1 MVRVTMLAYG
11 YSLML
16 HSRAYF
22 IYMCHSYKRGL
33 FGKYSTTASSDLYTA
48 EMQIFILA
56 LADILQ
62 HHFQHVRIEKNFV
75 RGGSIVDV
83 F

>member
-1 MVRVTMLAYG
+1 MVRVTMLTYG

-33 FGKYSTTASSDLYTA
+33 FGKYMTTVSSDLYA
-48 EMQIFILA
+48 VKMQIIILA
-56 LADILQ
+56 LSVIIQ
-62 HHFQHVRIEKNFV
+62 HHIQHARIEKVFV
-75 RGGSIVDV
+75 KGVHI
-83 F
+83 